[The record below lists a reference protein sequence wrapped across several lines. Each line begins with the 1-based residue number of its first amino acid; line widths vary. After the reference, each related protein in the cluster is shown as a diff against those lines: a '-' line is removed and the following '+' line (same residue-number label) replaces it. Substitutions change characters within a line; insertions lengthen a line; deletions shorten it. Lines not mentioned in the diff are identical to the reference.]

1 VFYFLFQSRVTSLDL
16 LKDKTESELNRLLLQ
31 APRLTTSQRQEDLRR
46 LSRAL
51 QVIAHSCT

>member
-51 QVIAHSCT
+51 QVTT